1 MTDAIPQVALQ
12 ARQMY
17 VDGDP
22 VSLIVAETG
31 LTLDRVYYWLDGG
44 NGRLPPILRRRAFGG
59 IKGTASARRA
69 FVARMMHAAD
79 YKMQQIEA
87 RMQSAGLDA
96 GPGDVREL
104 AMLARVARDL
114 TAMDERKRPKQTSD
128 RSNDEPVPRDV
139 DELRE
144 SLLQKLDA
152 LAARD
157 EAQAASESHE

>member
-114 TAMDERKRPKQTSD
+114 TAMDERKRAKQTSD

-144 SLLQKLDA
+144 SLLQKLEA